1 MSNLDNELLITR
13 VELRNKIERPQEFG
27 TMIPVNRLPVLPEH
41 LQTVDNQKP
50 KPSIFG
56 LIRYL
61 YQIIKGLLMK
71 DWKTTIS
78 GIVAAV
84 AYGVHAIW
92 GFYIPE
98 IVTNSVISLAL
109 FAIGYF
115 SADKPSDK

>member
-1 MSNLDNELLITR
+1 MSNLDSEPLITR
-13 VELRNKIERPQEFG
+13 VELRNKIERPHEFG
-27 TMIPVNRLPVLPEH
+27 AMIPVNRLPFNMERPEV
-41 LQTVDNQKP
+41 VDNSKA

-56 LIRYL
+56 IVRHL
-61 YQIIKGLLMK
+61 YSIIKGLLMK
-71 DWKTTIS
+71 DWKTTVS

-98 IVTNSVISLAL
+98 IVTSSIISLAL

-115 SADKPSDK
+115 SADKPAKQ

>member
-1 MSNLDNELLITR
+1 
-13 VELRNKIERPQEFG
+13 
-27 TMIPVNRLPVLPEH
+27 MIPVNRLPVFPEH
-41 LQTVDNQKP
+41 LQSVDNPQP

-56 LIRYL
+56 LIRYF

-92 GFYIPE
+92 GFYVPE

-115 SADKPSDK
+115 AGDKPSNK

>member
-1 MSNLDNELLITR
+1 MSNLDSEPLITR
-13 VELRNKIERPQEFG
+13 VELRNKIERPQQFG
-27 TMIPVNRLPVLPEH
+27 SMIPVNRLPIH
-41 LQTVDNQKP
+41 LEQLHVVDNSQA

-61 YQIIKGLLMK
+61 YTIIKGLLMK
-71 DWKTTIS
+71 DWKTTVS

-98 IVTNSVISLAL
+98 IVTSSVISLAL

-115 SADKPSDK
+115 SADKPAKQ

>member
-1 MSNLDNELLITR
+1 VSNLDEPLITR
-13 VELRNKIERPQEFG
+13 VDLRNKIERPQMFG
-27 TMIPVNRLPVLPEH
+27 TMTPVNRLP
-41 LQTVDNQKP
+41 LQLQRHEVVDNSTS
-50 KPSIFG
+50 KPSIFV
-56 LIRYL
+56 IVRHL
-61 YQIIKGLLMK
+61 YTIIKGLLMK
-71 DWKTTIS
+71 DWKTTVS

-115 SADKPSDK
+115 SADKSTNK

>member
-1 MSNLDNELLITR
+1 MSNHDEPLITR
-13 VELRNKIERPQEFG
+13 VELRNKIERPHEFG
-27 TMIPVNRLPVLPEH
+27 AMIPVNRLPINLNTEI
-41 LQTVDNQKP
+41 VDNQQP
-50 KPSIFG
+50 KPSIFE
-56 LIRYL
+56 IVRHL
-61 YQIIKGLLMK
+61 YSIIKGLLMK
-71 DWKTTIS
+71 DWKTTVS

-115 SADKPSDK
+115 SADKPSNK

>member
-1 MSNLDNELLITR
+1 MSNLDSEPLITR
-13 VELRNKIERPQEFG
+13 VELRNKIERPHEFG
-27 TMIPVNRLPVLPEH
+27 TMIPVNRLPFNMERPEV
-41 LQTVDNQKP
+41 VDNSKA

-56 LIRYL
+56 IVRHL
-61 YQIIKGLLMK
+61 YSIIKGLLMK
-71 DWKTTIS
+71 DWKTTVS

-115 SADKPSDK
+115 SADKPSNN

>member
-1 MSNLDNELLITR
+1 
-13 VELRNKIERPQEFG
+13 
-27 TMIPVNRLPVLPEH
+27 MIPVNRLPVFPEH
-41 LQTVDNQKP
+41 LQTVDNSEV
-50 KPSIFG
+50 KPSILG
-56 LIRYL
+56 LIRYF

-92 GFYIPE
+92 GFYVPE

-115 SADKPSDK
+115 AGDKPSNK

>member
-1 MSNLDNELLITR
+1 M
-13 VELRNKIERPQEFG
+13 FG
-27 TMIPVNRLPVLPEH
+27 TMTPVNRLP
-41 LQTVDNQKP
+41 LQLQRHEVVDNSTS
-50 KPSIFG
+50 KPSIFV
-56 LIRYL
+56 IVRHL
-61 YQIIKGLLMK
+61 YTIIKGLLMK
-71 DWKTTIS
+71 DWKTTVS

-115 SADKPSDK
+115 SADKSTNK

>member
-1 MSNLDNELLITR
+1 
-13 VELRNKIERPQEFG
+13 
-27 TMIPVNRLPVLPEH
+27 MISVNRLPLH
-41 LQTVDNQKP
+41 LEQSHVVDNSQA

-56 LIRYL
+56 LIRHL
-61 YQIIKGLLMK
+61 YSIIKGLLMK
-71 DWKTTIS
+71 DWKTTVS

-115 SADKPSDK
+115 SADKPSNK